1 MARFGFGGF
10 AAATGGSILLGTR
23 LVGCSLRA
31 VLLGARLVGGS
42 LGVVGILLRLRAFRP
57 DALSSSAFL
66 RAVSSAASAAA
77 CGGSFFSSLLG
88 QQFGLAALFGLQGFL
103 LGAAFGFLALGG
115 LAGCLSLGF
124 LACQGLG
131 LLAALFLI
139 ATRSA
144 AASAD
149 SWESAP
155 SP

>member
-1 MARFGFGGF
+1 LS
-10 AAATGGSILLGTR
+10 AAA
-23 LVGCSLRA
+23 
-31 VLLGARLVGGS
+31 
-42 LGVVGILLRLRAFRP
+42 F
-57 DALSSSAFL
+57 ALSCSARALSTAALASSAFFCACARSVARRL
-66 RAVSSAASAAA
+66 VFFCLLARSFLGGVGAA

-124 LACQGLG
+124 LTCQGLG